1 MRFFFILVFLV
12 ALLQGETTV
21 RIASY
26 NVENLFDLKKSG
38 YEYKEYIPN
47 TKSNWNAKNYKIKL
61 KNIAKVIKDIN
72 ADIIAL
78 EEIESLDALKD
89 LRFTLKQSG
98 LYYQYFKI
106 ADYKNTTTKVA
117 LLSKIPFVSTQEIAV
132 QSSYK
137 FRNILEAKFK
147 INNENL
153 YILVNHWKAKSG
165 AESMR
170 IVSAKKVLKRT
181 YELGLDENII
191 LLGDFNS
198 HYEENKTFVRKRK
211 LNDTDG
217 VTGINDILGTKH
229 YTRNA
234 QETTLVKGHYYNLWY
249 DTDVNNR
256 YSYIYKR
263 NKEALDSILISP
275 SLLDKK
281 GVDYKLNSIQSF
293 KPNYLFKGKS
303 IYRWKTTKKE
313 PHIHQGKGYS
323 DHLPV
328 IAEFVLHSDTN

>member
-1 MRFFFILVFLV
+1 MRYFLILVFLIS
-12 ALLQGETTV
+12 LLQGETTV
-21 RIASY
+21 KIATY

-38 YEYKEYIPN
+38 YEYQEYIPN

-61 KNIAKVIKDIN
+61 KNIARVIKEIN

-89 LRFTLKQSG
+89 LRFTLKQDG

-117 LLSKIPFVSTQEIAV
+117 LLSKIPFVYTQEIAV

-147 INNENL
+147 INNEDL

-170 IVSAKKVLKRT
+170 IVSARKVLKRVH
-181 YELGLDENII
+181 ELGVDKNII

-211 LNDTDG
+211 LNNTNG
-217 VTGINDILGTKH
+217 ITGINDILATKY
-229 YTRNA
+229 YTHNA
-234 QETTLVKGHYYNLWY
+234 QNTTLQKGQFYNLWY
-249 DTDVNNR
+249 DTDANSR
-256 YSYIYKR
+256 YTYIYKK

-275 SLLDKK
+275 SLLDQK
-281 GVDYKLNSIQSF
+281 GLDYKRNSIGSF
-293 KPNYLFKGKS
+293 KPTYLFKGKS
-303 IYRWKTTKKE
+303 IYRWKTTKRE
-313 PHIHQGKGYS
+313 PYIHQGKGYS

-328 IAEFVLHSDTN
+328 IAEFLLN